1 MIMNILLS
9 IGVFILIIVFLMKF
23 APSLFKNGGAKNTS
37 RPLLGSKPNQ
47 EITNDKLVIVDKI
60 SYEDV
65 KKAITGF
72 CNLYNQKDWA
82 ALPKLIKLG
91 DSKFAITFPY
101 DVEFEIFCY
110 FINYMAYPEGL
121 GISPEVIAWTTT
133 NPKDNWIA
141 AQAADKK
148 TMFFLP
154 ENDTWYDF
162 VLMTTEDNIGYK
174 LGFALG
180 EQKQLPTMP
189 EKRFIAPKLNIAQLS
204 SMTGEDF
211 C

>member
-1 MIMNILLS
+1 
-9 IGVFILIIVFLMKF
+9 MKF
-23 APSLFKNGGAKNTS
+23 APSLFKNDSAKNTS

-47 EITNDKLVIVDKI
+47 EITNDKLVIVGKI
-60 SYEDV
+60 SYDDV

-82 ALPKLIKLG
+82 ALPRLINMADG
-91 DSKFAITFPY
+91 QFAVTFPY
-101 DVEFEIFCY
+101 DVEFEILCY

-121 GISPEVIAWTTT
+121 EISPEVIAWTTT

-141 AQAADKK
+141 PQAANKK
-148 TMFFLP
+148 AMFFLP

-162 VLMTTEDNIGYK
+162 VLMTTQDNIGYK

-180 EQKQLPTMP
+180 QQKQLLTVP
-189 EKRFIAPKLNIAQLS
+189 EKSFMVPKLDIAQLS